1 MTMATRRRASSLTNE
16 QPPDRA
22 AGLAD
27 DWGPTPMPSL
37 PAVLEPEAPPEPKAR
52 KPRAKPTEAP
62 ADPGAIRIV
71 SGRIPASL
79 FQRMNEARQAVGDT
93 HEMWFI
99 DAFNAVYDA
108 LADAYPQL
116 TRPAGRVPPRRRRA
130 RRPADETL
138 AQYPLR
144 LTAEEAEAVEARA
157 RELQPT
163 SMSDFVTTIVRL
175 RLEQLDA

>member
-1 MTMATRRRASSLTNE
+1 
-16 QPPDRA
+16 
-22 AGLAD
+22 
-27 DWGPTPMPSL
+27 MPSL

-52 KPRAKPTEAP
+52 KPRAKPKDA
-62 ADPGAIRIV
+62 AVDPGSIRIV

-79 FQRMNEARQAVGDT
+79 FQRMNTARQQAGDT

-108 LADAYPQL
+108 LAEAYPQL
-116 TRPAGRVPPRRRRA
+116 AGPPGRVPARRRKA

-175 RLEQLDA
+175 RLEQLGA

>member
-37 PAVLEPEAPPEPKAR
+37 PAVLDPEAASEPKTR
-52 KPRAKPTEAP
+52 KPRTKPKDVSP
-62 ADPGAIRIV
+62 DPDSPRIL

-79 FQRMNEARQAVGDT
+79 FQRMNEARQRAGDT

-99 DAFNAVYDA
+99 DAFNAVYDE
-108 LADAYPQL
+108 LAEAYPQL
-116 TRPAGRVPPRRRRA
+116 TGPPGRVPPRRRRA

-157 RELQPT
+157 RELRPT